1 MGSINCDTDR
11 RLRQTIVF
19 LIDGDPELE
28 SNDARLGEPEPV
40 IRVSM
45 WVEQGLGQGELRA
58 N

>member
-28 SNDARLGEPEPV
+28 SDDARLGEPEPV
-40 IRVSM
+40 CDSDVD
-45 WVEQGLGQGELRA
+45 VG
-58 N
+58 